1 MMIMPQVS
9 LGKTAKQN
17 LNLLR
22 CATPDAQEEQALK
35 SLQGFQRVGAHH
47 VLKKLQDCTKL

>member
-1 MMIMPQVS
+1 MHQVS